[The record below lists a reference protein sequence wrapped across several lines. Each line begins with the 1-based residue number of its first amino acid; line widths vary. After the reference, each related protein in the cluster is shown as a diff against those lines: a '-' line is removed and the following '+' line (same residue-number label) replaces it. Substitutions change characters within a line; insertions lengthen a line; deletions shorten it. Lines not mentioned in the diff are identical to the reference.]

1 MGACRSSMHAR
12 WGEEVPLESG
22 RRLPKSAAL
31 LDHQAQDPP
40 HLILVG
46 NGQGEWLRSNHVC
59 PKAISGDTRAETN
72 NIASEVGSMQR
83 TNIQIFNIRYLD
95 DER

>member
-1 MGACRSSMHAR
+1 MHAR

-59 PKAISGDTRAETN
+59 PKAIS
-72 NIASEVGSMQR
+72 
-83 TNIQIFNIRYLD
+83 
-95 DER
+95 